1 MSPPED
7 RRSAEAEAAEIERIR
22 RVQEM
27 QRLRGELSNELTRR
41 EKQVVL
47 LLCLG
52 MKEATVAQ
60 RLGICPATVHSHIT
74 RVHRKL
80 RVTSRGL
87 LVARAIVEGAICIDE
102 LAAALNRSDA
112 CEACESF

>member
-1 MSPPED
+1 MELD
-7 RRSAEAEAAEIERIR
+7 RIR
-22 RVQEM
+22 RVQVN
-27 QRLRGELSNELTRR
+27 QKLRGELSDKLTQR

-52 MKEATVAQ
+52 LKEAAVAHH
-60 RLGICPATVHSHIT
+60 LHICPATVHSHIT

-80 RVTSRGL
+80 GVTSRGL
-87 LVARAIVEGAICIDE
+87 LVARAIVEGAICIEE

-112 CEACESF
+112 CCVHENSRS